1 VNDSSTQELPIAHVE
16 QSRQRAR
23 GVGAM
28 WRGLTGALAAGL
40 VLLALGVLG
49 VQIYA
54 YTQHLPGP
62 GGVAVTGHLVA
73 AVLAVVCQRIA
84 DRSSGWRSAL
94 GVLAVLVITSAT
106 LWLFWWA

>member
-1 VNDSSTQELPIAHVE
+1 MNDSSTQELPIAHVE

-73 AVLAVVCQRIA
+73 AVLAVVCQRNA